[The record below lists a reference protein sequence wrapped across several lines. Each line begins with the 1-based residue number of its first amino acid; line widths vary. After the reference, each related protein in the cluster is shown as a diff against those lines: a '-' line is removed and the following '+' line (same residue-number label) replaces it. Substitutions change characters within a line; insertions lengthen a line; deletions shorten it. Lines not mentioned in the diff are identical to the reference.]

1 MLFRKKTRNRRLE
14 RKEILDVKVRSS
26 VRRQTVVRRVG
37 IGLGSLF
44 ALVLGL
50 FVAWRG
56 IEWVLRETVYQNP
69 AFALHQF
76 EVQTDGEISIEQLRS
91 WSGVKLRDNLLAL
104 DLARVQRDLEM
115 VPAIESVRV
124 ERVLPHTLRV
134 RVSERRPVARLIFAG
149 KPTSSADTNALP
161 SIYTVDAAGYFMF
174 PIEAPQVIQPVGGS
188 VAHLPVITGVPLSE
202 IRPGRQTESPQ
213 VRAAL
218 QFLQSFQRSQM
229 AGIVDVREI
238 DVSEQGSLNVATA
251 QSCSIVLGLDE
262 FDLQLLRW
270 RAVYDHGQRFNR
282 NLAWMDL
289 SVSNNV
295 PARWLDPT
303 VVPAPPA
310 RPPQPAAN
318 RRPHV

>member
-1 MLFRKKTRNRRLE
+1 MLFRRKPRNRRLV

-26 VRRQTVVRRVG
+26 VRRQTLVRRAG

-44 ALVLGL
+44 ALVVGL

-76 EVQTDGEISIEQLRS
+76 EVQTDGVIALEQLRS

-134 RVSERRPVARLIFAG
+134 RVTERVPVARLVFAG
-149 KPTSSADTNALP
+149 KPTGSGNTDTP
-161 SIYTVDAAGYFMF
+161 PTIYTIDAAGYFMF
-174 PIEAPQVIQPVGGS
+174 PIETAQLNQPAGDS
-188 VAHLPVITGVPLSE
+188 VTHLPVLTGVLLSE
-202 IRPGRQTESPQ
+202 IRPGRQTESAQ

-218 QFLQSFQRSQM
+218 QLLQAFERSPM
-229 AGIVDVREI
+229 TGAVDVKEI
-238 DVSEQGSLNVATA
+238 DVSAPGFLNLTTGQNCAV
-251 QSCSIVLGLDE
+251 IFGLAE
-262 FDLQLLRW
+262 FDQQLLRW
-270 RAVYDHGQRFNR
+270 REVFDHGQRFNR

-295 PARWLDPT
+295 PARWLEASI
-303 VVPAPPA
+303 VPAPPT
-310 RPPQPAAN
+310 RPAKPSGYKK
-318 RRPHV
+318 RHV

>member
-1 MLFRKKTRNRRLE
+1 MLFRKKSRNRRLV
-14 RKEILDVKVRSS
+14 RKEILDVKVRAS
-26 VRRQTVVRRVG
+26 VRRRTLVRRAG

-50 FVAWRG
+50 FLAWRG

-76 EVQTDGEISIEQLRS
+76 EVQTDGVIAVEQLRS

-134 RVSERRPVARLIFAG
+134 RVTERVPVARLVFAG
-149 KPTSSADTNALP
+149 KPTGSGNTNTPSSV
-161 SIYTVDAAGYFMF
+161 YTIDDAGFFMF
-174 PIEAPQVIQPVGGS
+174 PIESVQPNQPPGYT
-188 VAHLPVITGVPLSE
+188 VAHLPVLTGVPLSE
-202 IRPGRQTESPQ
+202 IRPGRQTECPQ

-218 QFLQSFQRSQM
+218 QLLQAFDRSPM
-229 AGIVDVREI
+229 SGAVDVKEI
-238 DVSEQGSLNVATA
+238 DVSVACFLSLATG
-251 QSCSIVLGLDE
+251 QNCTIQFGLGE
-262 FDLQLLRW
+262 FDQQLRRW
-270 RAVYDHGQRFNR
+270 RVVYDHGQRFNR

-295 PARWLDPT
+295 PARWLEASI
-303 VVPAPPA
+303 VPAPPTKPNKPSGYKK
-310 RPPQPAAN
+310 R
-318 RRPHV
+318 HV

>member
-1 MLFRKKTRNRRLE
+1 MLFRKKSRNRRLE

-44 ALVLGL
+44 ALVVGL

-76 EVQTDGEISIEQLRS
+76 EVQTDGQISIEQLRS

-134 RVSERRPVARLIFAG
+134 RVTERRPVARLIFAG
-149 KPTSSADTNALP
+149 KPTSSADTNATP

-174 PIEAPQVIQPVGGS
+174 PIETPQAGQAPGYS
-188 VAHLPVITGVPLSE
+188 VAHLPVITGVLLSE
-202 IRPGRQTESPQ
+202 IRPGRQTESSQ

-218 QFLQSFQRSQM
+218 QLLQSFQRSPM
-229 AGIVDVREI
+229 AGIVDVKEI
-238 DVSEQGSLNVATA
+238 DVSASGFLNVTTA
-251 QSCSIVLGLDE
+251 QSCAIVFGLEE
-262 FDLQLLRW
+262 FDQQLLRW

-295 PARWLDPT
+295 PARWLEAS
-303 VVPAPPA
+303 VVPAPPSKPA
-310 RPPQPAAN
+310 KQPAN
-318 RRPHV
+318 KKPHV